1 MEKVYTTLKE
11 RYKERYGNFVRI
23 TKLSNP
29 PHSPFP
35 KMAYVEFVGN
45 SLPPLPRLP
54 VVKDGRWI
62 LYGRDDYDDA
72 GNEIT
77 EKSDVVQSQ

>member
-1 MEKVYTTLKE
+1 
-11 RYKERYGNFVRI
+11 
-23 TKLSNP
+23 
-29 PHSPFP
+29 
-35 KMAYVEFVGN
+35 MAYVEFVGN